1 MIFSRVL
8 EAIPSLVG
16 LLTGDLPQQLQTD
29 LSLFLLEAVGFVNAN
44 VILSLYLFVEVNIL
58 EVFGEELA
66 HYAVVSVV
74 LGEVFNHFLAL
85 F

>member
-16 LLTGDLPQQLQTD
+16 LLTGDLPQQFQTD
-29 LSLFLLEAVGFVNAN
+29 LSLFLLEAVSFVDAN
-44 VILSLYLFVEVNIL
+44 IVLSLYLFVEVDIF
-58 EVFGEELA
+58 EIFGEELA
-66 HYAVVSVV
+66 HDAVVSVV